1 MHKDEGA
8 EDQGRSLLSNRTAEV
23 VVALLFLC
31 GSAIVIYD
39 CVRLGF
45 GWRDDGPAPGFFPF
59 WVAVLMGI
67 ASVFNLAY
75 AIGDGDDGEAFVS
88 SRPLLR
94 VLAVLIP
101 SVIYI
106 GLIGVLGIYVASA
119 LFIFG
124 FMLVVG
130 RENVFKGILVS
141 LLVPGVLFMMFE
153 RWFLVPLPKGPLEAW
168 FGL

>member
-1 MHKDEGA
+1 MHNDESA
-8 EDQGRSLLSNRTAEV
+8 EDQGRALLSNRTAEI

-59 WVAVLMGI
+59 WVAALMGV

-75 AIGDGDDGEAFVS
+75 AIGDRAEGETFVS
-88 SRPLLR
+88 ARPLLR
-94 VLAVLIP
+94 VLAVLVP
-101 SVIYI
+101 SIVYI

-119 LFIFG
+119 LFI
-124 FMLVVG
+124 LVFLIAIG
-130 RENVFKGILVS
+130 RENIFKSILVS
-141 LLVPGVLFMMFE
+141 LLVPGFLFLMFE
-153 RWFLVPLPKGPLEAW
+153 KWFLVPLPKGPLEAW
-168 FGL
+168 LGL